1 MNLGTQLALLEWR
14 APLWLLLAG
23 LPWLLAALGR
33 LRERPLRR
41 YADRALRPW
50 ALYQA
55 GRDTGLR
62 FGLHALAWLL
72 LAAAL
77 AGPRVP
83 APVQVAGEGHR
94 GDVSLMLVLDVSA
107 TMQAQ
112 DLAPRRLTRAL
123 LEVDGML
130 EGLRGE
136 RVGLVAFAGRA
147 LMLAPPTHDRRLLSH
162 YLSRG
167 PEALADPAGLS
178 ASRAVAEGL
187 RLAGEALEGS
197 GAVVLITD
205 GDARAFAGARLA
217 AMQTQARALRDAGH
231 TLYVLG
237 VGGTEPVPVPDG
249 AGGLLRE
256 GGETLL
262 SRLDA
267 EALTRLA
274 EVGGGHYA
282 QAGALGQS
290 SLGRA
295 WERLYADAV
304 VRLPS
309 SRSVTHWQELH
320 PWLLAPGLVLLLLSW
335 LRPAPAPAPASALV
349 LALLLPLQ
357 PAPVSADE
365 PALALQAHSAWNAG
379 AFARALNA
387 YARLPGHPGR
397 LGEGASAYRL
407 GDFEHAAEAFIQAWL
422 TAPGDRER
430 AEALFNLG
438 NARFRQED
446 YAAAVETYRGA
457 LAYPSPHRQAIE
469 HNLALAAGRER
480 EAGGPGLA
488 GRRARQATEDVG
500 RMDLEETPGFPEDE
514 ETPRLPTEEGDREAL
529 GEAVARG
536 ELEGRAERPAGGPGR
551 RLAVDREYDAAL
563 LKQDQLEDRDLRLW
577 RALRDRESPGG
588 GGAP

>member
-1 MNLGTQLALLEWR
+1 M
-14 APLWLLLAG
+14 
-23 LPWLLAALGR
+23 
-33 LRERPLRR
+33 
-41 YADRALRPW
+41 
-50 ALYQA
+50 
-55 GRDTGLR
+55 
-62 FGLHALAWLL
+62 
-72 LAAAL
+72 
-77 AGPRVP
+77 AGPRHP
-83 APVQVAGEGHR
+83 
-94 GDVSLMLVLDVSA
+94 DV
-107 TMQAQ
+107 
-112 DLAPRRLTRAL
+112 
-123 LEVDGML
+123 
-130 EGLRGE
+130 
-136 RVGLVAFAGRA
+136 VGLVDHQEADPPGLRETSRVAIEELGGREHDIQLTCGERRERVVPSARRGLPGQRAGGKPDAAER
-147 LMLAPPTHDRRLLSH
+147 LLDRR
-162 YLSRG
+162 
-167 PEALADPAGLS
+167 
-178 ASRAVAEGL
+178 AE
-187 RLAGEALEGS
+187 E
-197 GAVVLITD
+197 VL
-205 GDARAFAGARLA
+205 
-217 AMQTQARALRDAGH
+217 
-231 TLYVLG
+231 
-237 VGGTEPVPVPDG
+237 
-249 AGGLLRE
+249 
-256 GGETLL
+256 ETLEKGEQ
-262 SRLDA
+262 A
-267 EALTRLA
+267 GALTRLA

-320 PWLLAPGLVLLLLSW
+320 PWLLAPGLGLLLLSW
-335 LRPAPAPAPASALV
+335 LRPAPAPASALV